1 MIKYFIALKRVNV
14 QRVCKISNGSQ
25 RSQSLTQLSDEKVL
39 TEKVLTEKNIE
50 IENPLRHPDFFG
62 VHKLFTV
69 RELFESRVHLGHKSG
84 TLNQHMTQYIFG
96 SRLGLLIFDLDKT
109 AQLLRDALNFTAHMA
124 FRGGVILFINRSR
137 HVCIE

>member
-1 MIKYFIALKRVNV
+1 V
-14 QRVCKISNGSQ
+14 QRISQISNGSQ
-25 RSQSLTQLSDEKVL
+25 RSQSMTQISDEKVL
-39 TEKVLTEKNIE
+39 ENNIE

-69 RELFESRVHLGHKSG
+69 RQLFDSRVHLGHKSG
-84 TLNQHMTQYIFG
+84 TLNEHMTQYIFG
-96 SRLGLLIFDLDKT
+96 SRLGLIIFDLDKT

>member
-1 MIKYFIALKRVNV
+1 V
-14 QRVCKISNGSQ
+14 QRISQISNASQ
-25 RSQSLTQLSDEKVL
+25 RSQSMTQISDEKVL
-39 TEKVLTEKNIE
+39 ENNIE

-69 RELFESRVHLGHKSG
+69 RQLFDSRVHLGHKSG
-84 TLNQHMTQYIFG
+84 TLNEHMTQYIFG
-96 SRLGLLIFDLDKT
+96 SRLGLIIFDLDKT

>member
-1 MIKYFIALKRVNV
+1 M
-14 QRVCKISNGSQ
+14 QRISQISNGSQ
-25 RSQSLTQLSDEKVL
+25 RSQSMTQISDEKVL
-39 TEKVLTEKNIE
+39 ENNIE

-69 RELFESRVHLGHKSG
+69 RQLFDSRVHLGHKSG
-84 TLNQHMTQYIFG
+84 TLNEHMTQYIFG
-96 SRLGLLIFDLDKT
+96 SRLGLIIFDLDKT